1 MILMSLNGI
10 KLVVT
15 RLASPARIGLQRLF
29 LAGICERIRVPKPC
43 DFCHGA
49 FVHLAPDNQK
59 HFPFDNPQRSPQKQ
73 VYLRRG
79 SVISPFLE
87 VDCVHAGRAYA
98 VFPGS
103 RLFFARLYIVLT
115 VITVICRIRML
126 VQAIRYRLPASRP
139 FGFSLSHRMPRQT
152 PSDDSLANRNSAG
165 RSFCSTILLSF
176 SGRSYVAFRRRLFC

>member
-29 LAGICERIRVPKPC
+29 LAGICELEYRSPVILSRG
-43 DFCHGA
+43 FCT
-49 FVHLAPDNQK
+49 LAPDNQK
-59 HFPFDNPQRSPQKQ
+59 HSLSITRNARRRSKFTCAEEAI
-73 VYLRRG
+73 
-79 SVISPFLE
+79 ISPFLE

-115 VITVICRIRML
+115 VITVIAAFVCSFRQSVIACQL
-126 VQAIRYRLPASRP
+126 LDRLASVISP
-139 FGFSLSHRMPRQT
+139 NASSNT
-152 PSDDSLANRNSAG
+152 
-165 RSFCSTILLSF
+165 
-176 SGRSYVAFRRRLFC
+176 V

>member
-29 LAGICERIRVPKPC
+29 LAGICEELKYRSPVILSR
-43 DFCHGA
+43 G

-59 HFPFDNPQRSPQKQ
+59 HSLSITRNARRRSKFTCAEEAI
-73 VYLRRG
+73 
-79 SVISPFLE
+79 ISPFLE

-103 RLFFARLYIVLT
+103 RLFS
-115 VITVICRIRML
+115 
-126 VQAIRYRLPASRP
+126 PAC
-139 FGFSLSHRMPRQT
+139 T
-152 PSDDSLANRNSAG
+152 
-165 RSFCSTILLSF
+165 
-176 SGRSYVAFRRRLFC
+176 LF

>member
-15 RLASPARIGLQRLF
+15 RLASPARIGLLRLF
-29 LAGICERIRVPKPC
+29 LAGICEELEYRSPVILSRG
-43 DFCHGA
+43 FCTFSA
-49 FVHLAPDNQK
+49 WSSK
-59 HFPFDNPQRSPQKQ
+59 TFPFDNPQRSPQKQ

-103 RLFFARLYIVLT
+103 RLFFRPLVHCSDGHYRH
-115 VITVICRIRML
+115 CRIRML

-139 FGFSLSHRMPRQT
+139 FGFGYLTECLVKHRLVT
-152 PSDDSLANRNSAG
+152 L
-165 RSFCSTILLSF
+165 
-176 SGRSYVAFRRRLFC
+176 